1 MMSGEGLALAVFVP
15 ADAFE
20 IIADKLLVVGMLRLP
35 WLIAFSWPKT

>member
-1 MMSGEGLALAVFVP
+1 MMSGGGLRWWFFVP

-35 WLIAFSWPKT
+35 GS